1 MRYGLCF
8 CAGGQMAPPVL
19 SLMWPEIRS
28 HDGTLTELAHLT
40 QIAFLEE
47 VFSLSFSHT
56 FVDVF
61 TCKCT
66 S

>member
-1 MRYGLCF
+1 
-8 CAGGQMAPPVL
+8 MAPPVL